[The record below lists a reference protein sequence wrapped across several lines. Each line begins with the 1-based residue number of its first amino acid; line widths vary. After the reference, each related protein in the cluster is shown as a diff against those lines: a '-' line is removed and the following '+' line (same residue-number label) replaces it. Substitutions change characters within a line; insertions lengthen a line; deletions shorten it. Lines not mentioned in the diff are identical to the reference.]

1 MSGLVDGTATLTTVL
16 AGLAGAGAAVG
27 ALLVTASYLLPAR
40 APGQSPRSA
49 RHFTRAQ
56 LRRAGA
62 ALAAGLVTLAVTRW
76 AAAAVGI
83 GLLVFCW
90 DRVFGGTR
98 RARLATARLEG
109 LAAWTESMRDLVAT
123 GIALPEALPA
133 SVSSAAPVLQQPLGR
148 LTDRLAAREPLE
160 AALRALGDDLDDG
173 GADLVV
179 AALLLNA
186 RAQGRALEAVLTA
199 LAVSLRG
206 ELRVRRTIEAERRS
220 TRRAVQ
226 IVVAVT
232 LITALGLCLG
242 NPAYVAPYRDPA
254 GQLMLAVVAA
264 VFAAG
269 FGWLARLSALPSAP
283 RLLGTGH
290 VQPPSTQ
297 LGDAVGATTRL
308 GGRP

>member
-1 MSGLVDGTATLTTVL
+1 MTSYAL
-16 AGLAGAGAAVG
+16 ASAVAGAGAAVG
-27 ALLVTASYLLPAR
+27 LLLVVASYTADPS
-40 APGQSPRSA
+40 GSA
-49 RHFTRAQ
+49 RTATRRTRAQ
-56 LRRAGA
+56 LRPLGSAVA
-62 ALAAGLVTLAVTRW
+62 VALLTLVVTRW
-76 AAAAVGI
+76 VAAAVGM
-83 GLLVFCW
+83 GLLVVRW

-109 LAAWTESMRDLVAT
+109 LAGWTESLRDLVAT

-133 SVSSAAPVLQQPLGR
+133 SVTSAAPVLQQPLQRLAGR
-148 LTDRLAAREPLE
+148 LASREPLE
-160 AALRALGDDLDDG
+160 SALRALGDGLDDG

-186 RAQGRALEAVLTA
+186 RAQGRALEAVLSA
-199 LAVSLRG
+199 LATSLRG

-232 LITALGLCLG
+232 LFTALGLCLG
-242 NPAYVAPYRDPA
+242 NPTYVAPYRHPA

-269 FGWLARLSALPSAP
+269 FGWLGRLSALPAAP
-283 RLLGTGH
+283 RLLTAA
-290 VQPPSTQ
+290 
-297 LGDAVGATTRL
+297 GDPATPRRSRGATIGQQR
-308 GGRP
+308 

>member
-1 MSGLVDGTATLTTVL
+1 MTGHAAL
-16 AGLAGAGAAVG
+16 AALAGAGATVG
-27 ALLVTASYLLPAR
+27 LLLIIASYTATAR
-40 APGQSPRSA
+40 AGARSGIS
-49 RHFTRAQ
+49 RVQ
-56 LRRAGA
+56 LRRAGTA
-62 ALAAGLVTLAVTRW
+62 VGIGLLTLAVTRW
-76 AAAAVGI
+76 IAAAAGI

-98 RARLATARLEG
+98 RAKLATARLEA
-109 LAAWTESMRDLVAT
+109 LAGWTESLRDLVAT

-133 SVSSAAPVLQQPLGR
+133 SVTSAAPVLHDPLGR
-148 LTDRLAAREPLE
+148 LTERLTAREPLE
-160 AALRALGDDLDDG
+160 ASLRALGDDLDDG

-199 LAVSLRG
+199 LAASLRG

-242 NPAYVAPYRDPA
+242 NPAYVAPYQDAA
-254 GQLMLAVVAA
+254 GQLMLCVVAA

-269 FGWLARLSALPSAP
+269 FAWLARLSALPTAP
-283 RLLGTGH
+283 RLLPADQGG
-290 VQPPSTQ
+290 
-297 LGDAVGATTRL
+297 
-308 GGRP
+308 GGRA